1 MSTRGRMVWVSLHA
15 HHSSP
20 TVIPDDAIFLH
31 DCQSAVLETD
41 ASRVDVIIAFQFLEL
56 KTRVRRIAL
65 EQTIGAFG
73 VPLHFEGQIRE

>member
-1 MSTRGRMVWVSLHA
+1 MRSFF
-15 HHSSP
+15 
-20 TVIPDDAIFLH
+20 I
-31 DCQSAVLETD
+31 CQSAVLETD

-73 VPLHFEGQIRE
+73 VLLHFEGQIRE